1 VYLNFYNLKREPFQ
15 ITPDPEFLYLSPKHK
30 EALAA
35 ILYGVKQR
43 KGFVAIIGEVGVGK
57 TTILRSYMEEVSKEN
72 LRIVYIFNANVTF
85 GSLLKMVFRDLDLVP
100 GTDDTS
106 EMVNQLHEYL
116 IEEYKEDRNVV
127 LIIDEAQNIPV
138 GTFESLRMLSN
149 LESSTEKLIQIVLVG
164 QPELEKK
171 LDLKELRQLKQRI
184 AVKATISPLSQKE
197 SMDYVLYRLAK
208 GGTKDAPIFT
218 KKALGMIV
226 RHSKGI
232 PRTINIL
239 CDSALVTGFGYQRKR
254 IGYGIVREVIADF
267 GREERGLQLSWR
279 VACLL
284 IALLVVFALWVW
296 LFTDRQP
303 ILSYLGVLLQF
314 ESLQGKA
321 SYKQEDPNE
330 LKPHPVGLIKL
341 QASPT
346 ERPGGALG
354 SRVAFPQIRTVRRGD
369 TLTGLIES
377 VYGHSD
383 RKLIESL
390 QKSNPGIKDINQ
402 ILVGQEITFPEPKEE
417 P

>member
-1 VYLNFYNLKREPFQ
+1 LNFYNFDREPFQ

-85 GSLLKMVFRDLDLVP
+85 ESLLKMVFRDLDLVP
-100 GTDDTS
+100 ETDDPS

-116 IEEYKEDRNVV
+116 IEEYKQDRNVV

-184 AVKATISPLSQKE
+184 AVKATISPLSKGE
-197 SMDYVLYRLAK
+197 CVDYVLYRLAK
-208 GGTKDAPIFT
+208 GGTKNTSIFT
-218 KKALGMIV
+218 KTALGMIV

-239 CDSALVTGFGYQRKR
+239 CDNALITGFGYQRKR
-254 IGYGIVREVIADF
+254 IGYRIVREVIADF
-267 GREERGLQLSWR
+267 GREERRLRLSWR

-284 IALLVVFALWVW
+284 ILLLVVFALWVW
-296 LFTDRQP
+296 LFTYHHP
-303 ILSYLGVLLQF
+303 ILSYLGVLLPF
-314 ESLQGKA
+314 ESSPKEA
-321 SYKQEDPNE
+321 SYKQEAPNA
-330 LKPHPVGLIKL
+330 LKPNQVGLIQPQTGPQGK
-341 QASPT
+341 
-346 ERPGGALG
+346 GGRTLG

-377 VYGHSD
+377 VYGRSD
-383 RKLIESL
+383 RKLIESI
-390 QKSNPGIKDINQ
+390 QSSNPGIRDINQ
-402 ILVGQEITFPEPKEE
+402 ILVGQEITFPDPKKV

>member
-1 VYLNFYNLKREPFQ
+1 LNFYNLNREPFQ

-43 KGFVAIIGEVGVGK
+43 KGFIAIIGEVGVGK
-57 TTILRSYMEEVSKEN
+57 TTILRSYMEEVSKED
-72 LRIVYIFNANVTF
+72 LKIVYIFNANVTF
-85 GSLLKMVFRDLDLVP
+85 GNLLKMVFRDLDLAP
-100 GTDDTS
+100 ETDDAS

-116 IEEYKEDRNVV
+116 IEEYKQDRNVV

-184 AVKATISPLSQKE
+184 AVKATISPLSKKE

-208 GGTKDAPIFT
+208 GGTKDTPIFT
-218 KKALGMIV
+218 KTALGMIV

-267 GREERGLQLSWR
+267 GRGERGLQLSWR

-296 LFTDRQP
+296 LFTDRHP
-303 ILSYLGVLLQF
+303 ILSYLGVLLPF
-314 ESLQGKA
+314 ENLQGKA
-321 SYKQEDPNE
+321 SYKQEDLNK
-330 LKPHPVGLIKL
+330 LKPNQVGLINP

-346 ERPGGALG
+346 ERGGGASG

-377 VYGHSD
+377 VYGQSD
-383 RKLIESL
+383 RKLIESI

-402 ILVGQEITFPEPKEE
+402 ILVGQEITFPEPKEV